1 MDWSFLYGSD
11 GYYFIQGFWLDI
23 KLLIAHVNPITVIV
37 CFIVLLAILLYI
49 ERKRIRIGSI
59 LFAIISASYVTFL
72 LTVTIFGRTGGN
84 ISSWQQILITYE
96 RALSGEYGSQLD
108 ILYNIVLYIPVGL
121 LISHYKNIKIDIA
134 VLAVMPTVIELT
146 QLITTRGVFELTDII
161 NNFIGGMIGLGIA
174 KGLGKII
181 KLIND
186 KRKGGKVERAE

>member
-1 MDWSFLYGSD
+1 MDWSFLYGWD

-37 CFIVLLAILLYI
+37 CFVILLAILLFT
-49 ERKRIRIGSI
+49 ERKRISCGSI
-59 LFAIISASYVTFL
+59 LFAIISALYVTFL
-72 LTVTIFGRTGGN
+72 LTVTLFGRTGGN

-108 ILYNIVLYIPVGL
+108 IFYNIVLYIPVGL
-121 LISHYKNIKIDIA
+121 LISHYKNTRIDIII
-134 VLAVMPTVIELT
+134 LAVIPIVVEFT

-161 NNFIGGMIGLGIA
+161 NNFIGGLIGLGIA

-181 KLIND
+181 KLIKD